1 MNPINPYSGVP
12 GTKTQTSNDAA
23 ITASQPASSGA
34 SPAQSAKNPTIA
46 QDHVTL
52 SPVALSLLATHNST
66 SKDSGRVQ
74 SIKSALA
81 NGTYQISPQRIGQG
95 LTQDAQQFLPLVP
108 GNKA

>member
-12 GTKTQTSNDAA
+12 STKTQTSTDAT
-23 ITASQPASSGA
+23 ITASQPASGA

-52 SPVALSLLATHNST
+52 SPVALSLLATHNSP
-66 SKDSGRVQ
+66 SNNSGRVQ

-95 LTQDAQQFLPLVP
+95 ITQDAQQFLPLVP